1 MDSVKKE
8 FKASKK
14 AIDKLKKY
22 LEKNG
27 QNSQSADARIQRDS
41 HSTSTNKNVLSR

>member
-22 LEKNG
+22 LERNG
-27 QNSQSADARIQRDS
+27 QNTQSADARAQRDS
-41 HSTSTNKNVLSR
+41 NSTQTNQGVLSR